1 MAISYKEFLE
11 CVGTN
16 FITGLLTALLLILVL
31 SIPGILIGFY
41 TFHAVETGVDMA
53 NSAVAKII
61 WIIALWLLLIVSSYS
76 QALTQFIKDRKSVV

>member
-31 SIPGILIGFY
+31 SIPGIPIGFY